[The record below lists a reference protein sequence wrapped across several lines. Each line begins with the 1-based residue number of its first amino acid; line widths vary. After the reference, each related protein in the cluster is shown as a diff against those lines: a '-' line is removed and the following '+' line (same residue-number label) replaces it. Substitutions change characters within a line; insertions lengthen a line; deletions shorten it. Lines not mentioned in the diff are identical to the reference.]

1 MSEHG
6 EIQITCGSVTEANA
20 IAHQLVEQR
29 LAACV
34 QSVAIGSVYEW
45 DGAIH
50 DDHEVLL
57 LVKTRTDRFDDVAR
71 LVGELHSYE
80 LPAITMVPITGTRCV
95 SRLDRSPG
103 GGRVVGV
110 D

>member
-6 EIQITCGSVTEANA
+6 EIQVTCGSVTEASA

-34 QSVAIGSVYEW
+34 QRIPIDSVYEW
-45 DGAIH
+45 GGAIH
-50 DDHEVLL
+50 DDREVLL
-57 LVKTRTDRFDDVAR
+57 LVKTRADRFDDVAR

-80 LPAITMVPITGTRCV
+80 LPAITMVPVTGTR
-95 SRLDRSPG
+95 SYLGWIDRQVAPLG
-103 GGRVVGV
+103 

>member
-45 DGAIH
+45 AARS
-50 DDHEVLL
+50 
-57 LVKTRTDRFDDVAR
+57 RTTAR
-71 LVGELHSYE
+71 
-80 LPAITMVPITGTRCV
+80 CCCW
-95 SRLDRSPG
+95 
-103 GGRVVGV
+103 
-110 D
+110 

>member
-6 EIQITCGSVTEANA
+6 EIQVTCGSVTEASA

-34 QSVAIGSVYEW
+34 QSIPIDSVYEW
-45 DGAIH
+45 GGAIH
-50 DDHEVLL
+50 DDREVLL
-57 LVKTRTDRFDDVAR
+57 LVKTRADHFEEVAR

-80 LPAITMVPITGTRCV
+80 LPAITMVPITGTRAY
-95 SRLDRSPG
+95 LDWIDRQ
-103 GGRVVGV
+103 VTQLAE
-110 D
+110 

>member
-6 EIQITCGSVTEANA
+6 EIQITCASATEARTIANA
-20 IAHQLVEQR
+20 LIEQR

-34 QSVAIGSVYEW
+34 QRIPIDSVYEW

-50 DDHEVLL
+50 DDPEVLL
-57 LVKTRTDRFDDVAR
+57 LVKTRADRFDDVAR
-71 LVGELHSYE
+71 LVGEVHSYE
-80 LPAITMVPITGTRCV
+80 LPAITMVPVTGTR
-95 SRLDRSPG
+95 SYLDWIDRQVAPLG
-103 GGRVVGV
+103 

>member
-1 MSEHG
+1 MSDHG
-6 EIQITCGSVTEANA
+6 EIQIPCGSVTEAST
-20 IAHQLVEQR
+20 IAHHLVEQR

-45 DGAIH
+45 GGVIQ
-50 DDHEVLL
+50 DDREVLL
-57 LVKTRTDRFDDVAR
+57 LVKTRTDRFEHVAR

-80 LPAITMVPITGTRCV
+80 LPAITMVPITGTHSYLDWIDRQV
-95 SRLDRSPG
+95 S
-103 GGRVVGV
+103 V

>member
-6 EIQITCGSVTEANA
+6 EIQITCGSDDEASA
-20 IAHQLVEQR
+20 IGHRLVEQR

-34 QSVAIGSVYEW
+34 QSIPIGSVYEW

-50 DDHEVLL
+50 DDREVLL

-71 LVGELHSYE
+71 VVDELHSYE
-80 LPAITMVPITGTRCV
+80 LPAVTMVPITGTRAY
-95 SRLDRSPG
+95 LEWIDRQ
-103 GGRVVGV
+103 VTEAA

>member
-6 EIQITCGSVTEANA
+6 EIQITCGSTEEASA

-29 LAACV
+29 VAACV
-34 QSVAIGSVYEW
+34 QSIPIGSVYEW
-45 DGAIH
+45 DGVIH
-50 DDHEVLL
+50 DDREVLL

-71 LVGELHSYE
+71 VVGELHSYE
-80 LPAITMVPITGTRCV
+80 LPAVTMVPITGTRTY
-95 SRLDRSPG
+95 LEWIDRQ
-103 GGRVVGV
+103 VGALA

>member
-6 EIQITCGSVTEANA
+6 EIQITCGSVAEASA
-20 IAHQLVEQR
+20 IAHRLVEQR

-34 QSVAIGSVYEW
+34 QSIPIDSVYEW
-45 DGAIH
+45 GGAIH
-50 DDHEVLL
+50 DDREVLL
-57 LVKTRTDRFDDVAR
+57 LVKTRADRFEEVAR

-80 LPAITMVPITGTRCV
+80 LPAITMVPITGTHSYLDWIDRQV
-95 SRLDRSPG
+95 S
-103 GGRVVGV
+103 V